1 VSDHICIGTSHVNIS
16 KYEQRT
22 LHALAQGGSIRIAKD
37 ERGKIVEVSCA
48 TREGWSLSDCTLA
61 VFKKLKKRGFI
72 ASRESLP
79 YRITRE
85 GLNAVRAQLD
95 NR

>member
-1 VSDHICIGTSHVNIS
+1 MNIS

-22 LHALAQGGSIRIAKD
+22 LHALAQGGAIHVVKD
-37 ERGKIVEVSCA
+37 DRGKVAAVNCA
-48 TREGWSLSDCTLA
+48 TREGWRLGDCTLA

-72 ASRESLP
+72 ASRESGP
-79 YRITRE
+79 YRVTRD
-85 GLNAVRAQLD
+85 GLTAVRAQLD

>member
-1 VSDHICIGTSHVNIS
+1 VNIS

-22 LHALAQGGSIRIAKD
+22 LHALAQGGRIIHRKND
-37 ERGKIVEVSCA
+37 KGDIIEIDCLNRD
-48 TREGWSLSDCTLA
+48 GWRLGDCTLA
-61 VFKKLKKRGFI
+61 VFAKLRRRRLIRSENGG
-72 ASRESLP
+72 P

-85 GLNAVRAQLD
+85 GLAAVRAQLD

>member
-1 VSDHICIGTSHVNIS
+1 MNIS

-22 LHALAQGGSIRIAKD
+22 LHALAQGGAIHVVKD
-37 ERGKIVEVSCA
+37 DRGKVAAVNCA
-48 TREGWSLSDCTLA
+48 TREGWRLGDCTLA

-79 YRITRE
+79 YRITRD
-85 GLNAVRAQLD
+85 GLIAVRAQLD

>member
-1 VSDHICIGTSHVNIS
+1 MNIS

-22 LHALAQGGSIRIAKD
+22 LHVLAQGGYIVHYRD
-37 ERGKIVEVSCA
+37 DRGHITSVNCYN
-48 TREGWSLSDCTLA
+48 RDGFLLSDCTLA

-72 ASRESLP
+72 ESKNGKP
-79 YRITRE
+79 YKINRA
-85 GLNAVRAQLD
+85 GLSAVRAQVD

>member
-1 VSDHICIGTSHVNIS
+1 MNIS

-22 LHALAQGGSIRIAKD
+22 LHALAQGGSIHVTKD
-37 ERGKIVEVSCA
+37 EHGKIVEVNCA

-61 VFKKLKKRGFI
+61 TFKKLKKRGFVS
-72 ASRESLP
+72 SRDSGP
-79 YRITRE
+79 YRITRD
-85 GLNAVRAQLD
+85 GLFAVRAQLD